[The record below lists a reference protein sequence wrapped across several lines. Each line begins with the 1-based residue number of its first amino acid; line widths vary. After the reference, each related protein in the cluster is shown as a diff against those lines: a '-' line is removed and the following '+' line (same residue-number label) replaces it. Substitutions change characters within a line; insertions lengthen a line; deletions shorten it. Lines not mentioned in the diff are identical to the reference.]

1 MFSGR
6 ALHQGER
13 HWITLLSSWSAVP
26 SPQAKRINSQLIF
39 ERRWLHGVDA
49 DKGPYFILFKLAQNA
64 CSRVPLLPTE
74 STLCPKCTPTFPL
87 KKLIYRTVHRRSKP
101 HTHTKRLFVLLMLKF
116 GDRSSAFMVDYG
128 TFLSAAGYI
137 VIDSRYRGRGVM
149 QSLIGLIEEKVC
161 SLGYPAFLA
170 RMAISARN
178 VMPNVTT
185 GTQLLGV
192 VPKSLKVG

>member
-1 MFSGR
+1 
-6 ALHQGER
+6 
-13 HWITLLSSWSAVP
+13 
-26 SPQAKRINSQLIF
+26 
-39 ERRWLHGVDA
+39 
-49 DKGPYFILFKLAQNA
+49 
-64 CSRVPLLPTE
+64 
-74 STLCPKCTPTFPL
+74 
-87 KKLIYRTVHRRSKP
+87 
-101 HTHTKRLFVLLMLKF
+101 MLKF
-116 GDRSSAFMVDYG
+116 GDRSSAFMVDDG